1 MFLICSQP
9 IPLPPATTPLGFA
22 GIKKDHAMKQI
33 RLGVSDLMVSELCL
47 GTMTWGTQNT
57 ESDGHAQMDMAL
69 DHGCTF
75 WDTAEMYP
83 VNPITAETV
92 GRTEEIMGTWLASRG
107 GRDRLVIAT
116 KITGEGQKA
125 VRDGAPITGATF
137 RAAVDA
143 SLKRLQ
149 TDVID
154 LYQLHWPN
162 RGSYHFRQI
171 WGYDPRP
178 LDKAEVTDH
187 MIEVLSTAADLI
199 RDGKIRHIALSNE
212 SVWGTARWLHLA
224 EVHGL
229 PRMISVQNEY
239 SLLCR
244 QFDSD
249 WAELSVAENLP
260 LLAFSPLATG
270 LLTGK
275 YAGDVIPE
283 GSRRSLN
290 PLLGGR
296 ITPRVFPAVAAYLG
310 IAARHGLD
318 PAQMALAFCLQ
329 RPFPCIPIF
338 GATTLD
344 QLRIAFGATSVTLS
358 EEVLADIAL
367 AHRDHPQPY

>member
-1 MFLICSQP
+1 MN
-9 IPLPPATTPLGFA
+9 
-22 GIKKDHAMKQI
+22 HI
-33 RLGVSDLMVSELCL
+33 RLGQTGLTVSDICL
-47 GTMTWGTQNT
+47 GTMTWGTQNS
-57 ESDGHAQMDMAL
+57 EAEGHAQMDLAL

-83 VNPITAETV
+83 VNPVSAATV
-92 GRTEEIMGTWLASRG
+92 GRTEEIIGTWLASRK

-116 KITGEGQKA
+116 KITGEGQQA
-125 VRDGAPITGATF
+125 VRDGAPITGALM
-137 RAAVDA
+137 RQAVEA
-143 SLKRLQ
+143 SLQRLQ

-162 RGSYHFRQI
+162 RGSYHFRQL
-171 WGYDPRP
+171 WGYDPNP
-178 LDKAEVTDH
+178 LDRAAVTDH
-187 MIEVLSTAADLI
+187 MLDVLRTADDLI

-224 EVHGL
+224 ETHGL
-229 PRMISVQNEY
+229 PRMASVQNEY

-244 QFDSD
+244 QFDTD

-290 PLLGGR
+290 PTLSGR
-296 ITPRVFPAVAAYLG
+296 VTPRVFPAVAAYMG
-310 IAARHGLD
+310 IASRHGLD
-318 PAQMALAFCLQ
+318 PAQMAIAFCRQ
-329 RPFPCIPIF
+329 RPFPCIPII
-338 GATTLD
+338 GATSTD
-344 QLRIAFGATSVTLS
+344 QLRTALGAGDLVLPD
-358 EEVLADIAL
+358 EVLADIDA
-367 AHRDHPQPY
+367 AHRDHPMPY